1 MRGRVGA
8 ASRVEAGG
16 VQFSE
21 KRWLFMT
28 ESWHYDILSD
38 SEDSEDGKRLN
49 EILSQCFLIPL
60 ENCASYIELVGQE
73 NYRLVRRDNEIA
85 GGLIKIPTGHWLGGK
100 LVETMGVSAVGIAP
114 EYRGTGAASTL
125 LGTLLRELYQ
135 EKIPLSS
142 LYPATP
148 PPLS

>member
-28 ESWHYDILSD
+28 ESWHYDILS
-38 SEDSEDGKRLN
+38 DSEDGKRLN

-100 LVETMGVSAVGIAP
+100 VSRDDGGVGGGNCPGISGNWG
-114 EYRGTGAASTL
+114 R
-125 LGTLLRELYQ
+125 
-135 EKIPLSS
+135 
-142 LYPATP
+142 
-148 PPLS
+148 